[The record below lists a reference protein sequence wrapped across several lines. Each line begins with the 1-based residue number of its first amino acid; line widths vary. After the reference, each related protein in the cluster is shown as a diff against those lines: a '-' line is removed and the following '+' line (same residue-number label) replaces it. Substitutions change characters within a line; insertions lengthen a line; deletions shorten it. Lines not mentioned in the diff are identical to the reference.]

1 MDSMMKKIELL
12 SAKKVK
18 SESIKH
24 QESWIDED
32 HFKQFEPVA
41 KVVTKSDN
49 STATLHHKCEM

>member
-1 MDSMMKKIELL
+1 MMKKIELL

-32 HFKQFEPVA
+32 HFKQFEPVV

-49 STATLHHKCEM
+49 LTATLHHKCEM